1 LPADAAHRTAMR
13 IAARA
18 WLCGNAFRINADISG
33 GLFEELRELCTAAGD
48 KASLAIGMVGLT
60 LEHMRHGRMREASRL
75 ASETMVVVES
85 IGEPTLTIALCLATI
100 SAKLEGGEIAE
111 MLRWS
116 QIVIDA
122 TGGDPAKGNIVFG
135 SPLAVALAQRGTA
148 RSALGG
154 AGWRVDYD
162 RALAMAHGADPMSY
176 TAVYTY
182 AYGVGTAGGVL
193 LADDAAL
200 RDIDEAVEITERS
213 SEDFALGWAR
223 WTLAT
228 ALLRR
233 ESPAERERGLA
244 VVGQVRDM
252 CLQGRIYQYM
262 LPVLDVYVAR
272 ERARRGDRDGA
283 IPLLRQALDDLFHA
297 GQLWSF
303 IASTGALVETLL
315 ERGADAD
322 LAEAKSAIERLAAA
336 PAERGLVVRDI
347 WLLRARALLS
357 RAKGDEVS
365 YRDYRDRYRAMATE
379 LGFEGHMKWAEAM
392 P

>member
-1 LPADAAHRTAMR
+1 MR

-116 QIVIDA
+116 QIVI
-122 TGGDPAKGNIVFG
+122 G

-176 TAVYTY
+176 TAVY
-182 AYGVGTAGGVL
+182 
-193 LADDAAL
+193 
-200 RDIDEAVEITERS
+200 
-213 SEDFALGWAR
+213 
-223 WTLAT
+223 
-228 ALLRR
+228 
-233 ESPAERERGLA
+233 
-244 VVGQVRDM
+244 
-252 CLQGRIYQYM
+252 
-262 LPVLDVYVAR
+262 
-272 ERARRGDRDGA
+272 
-283 IPLLRQALDDLFHA
+283 
-297 GQLWSF
+297 
-303 IASTGALVETLL
+303 
-315 ERGADAD
+315 
-322 LAEAKSAIERLAAA
+322 
-336 PAERGLVVRDI
+336 
-347 WLLRARALLS
+347 
-357 RAKGDEVS
+357 
-365 YRDYRDRYRAMATE
+365 
-379 LGFEGHMKWAEAM
+379 
-392 P
+392 